1 MAYHVHL
8 KPMKMKYNKEQL
20 LNQRLTLTR
29 DDFVLFWGHEDRGK
43 GLTKVCLSQW
53 YQCPFVVEGHC
64 GCFYCKS
71 IYSASEVKEWCDND
85 GRGDK
90 TALCPKCGID
100 SVLGDATFVELT
112 PELLELMNILFFGDG
127 IDNVN
132 VTVNGNS

>member
-100 SVLGDATFVELT
+100 SVLGDTTFVELI
-112 PELLELMNILFFGDG
+112 PELLELMNMLFFGDG

-132 VTVNGNS
+132 VTVNENS

>member
-71 IYSASEVKEWCDND
+71 IYPASEVTGWCDND

-100 SVLGDATFVELT
+100 SVLGDTTFVELT
-112 PELLELMNILFFGDG
+112 PELLELMNMLFFGDG

-132 VTVNGNS
+132 VTVNENS

>member
-1 MAYHVHL
+1 
-8 KPMKMKYNKEQL
+8 MKYNKEQL

-112 PELLELMNILFFGDG
+112 PELLELMNMLFFGDG

-132 VTVNGNS
+132 VTINENS

>member
-1 MAYHVHL
+1 
-8 KPMKMKYNKEQL
+8 MKYNKEQL
-20 LNQRLTLTR
+20 LDQRLTLTR

-112 PELLELMNILFFGDG
+112 PELLELMNMLFFGDG

-132 VTVNGNS
+132 VTVNENS

>member
-1 MAYHVHL
+1 
-8 KPMKMKYNKEQL
+8 MKYNTEQL
-20 LNQRLTLTR
+20 LDQRLTLTR

-112 PELLELMNILFFGDG
+112 PELLELMNMLFFGDG

-132 VTVNGNS
+132 VTVNENS

>member
-1 MAYHVHL
+1 
-8 KPMKMKYNKEQL
+8 MKYNKEQL

-71 IYSASEVKEWCDND
+71 IYSASEVKEWYDND

-112 PELLELMNILFFGDG
+112 PELLELMNMLFFGDG

-132 VTVNGNS
+132 VTVNENS

>member
-1 MAYHVHL
+1 
-8 KPMKMKYNKEQL
+8 MKYNKEQL

-112 PELLELMNILFFGDG
+112 PELLELMNMLFFGDG

-132 VTVNGNS
+132 VTVNENS

>member
-1 MAYHVHL
+1 
-8 KPMKMKYNKEQL
+8 MKYNKEQL
-20 LNQRLTLTR
+20 LDQRLTLTR

-71 IYSASEVKEWCDND
+71 IYSASEVNEWCDND

-112 PELLELMNILFFGDG
+112 PELLELMNMLFFGDG

-132 VTVNGNS
+132 VTVNENS

>member
-1 MAYHVHL
+1 MS
-8 KPMKMKYNKEQL
+8 
-20 LNQRLTLTR
+20 
-29 DDFVLFWGHEDRGK
+29 
-43 GLTKVCLSQW
+43 KVCLSQW

-71 IYSASEVKEWCDND
+71 IYSASEVNEWCDND

-112 PELLELMNILFFGDG
+112 PELLELMNMLFFGDG

-132 VTVNGNS
+132 VTVNENS

>member
-1 MAYHVHL
+1 
-8 KPMKMKYNKEQL
+8 MKYNKEQL
-20 LNQRLTLTR
+20 LDQRLTLTR

-71 IYSASEVKEWCDND
+71 IYSASEVNEWCDND

-112 PELLELMNILFFGDG
+112 PELLELVNMLFFGDG

-132 VTVNGNS
+132 VTVNENS